1 MDDWE
6 KIIDFES
13 LYKAHKKA
21 RLSKRYK
28 KEVVEFENNLSENL
42 WKLHYDLKYG
52 KYEVGDYHSFMI
64 YDPKEREIQAIS
76 YRDRV
81 AQHSLCDNYLIPL
94 LEKKLIYDNVACRKG
109 KGSSLAF
116 FRLRKFMAEHYK
128 QHGKSGYFVKLDIK
142 KYFNSIDHSILKS
155 KLEKMVNDD
164 KIKNL
169 LFKIID
175 SYSFSDGC
183 GLPMGNQSSQC
194 FALLYLDSVDKYIK
208 RTLKVKRYVRYMDDF
223 ILIVNERNTAS
234 LCLQKIREEVEKLN
248 ITLNDKSQI
257 IPIENGISFL
267 GWRFHFGEKGKIV
280 QSLKRDTRKRITY
293 KIKTKMH
300 LLAIH
305 KIAKNKL
312 NKSLVSYKGFCKSG
326 MAKKFFYGI
335 KREFCFTTLLS

>member
-1 MDDWE
+1 MDEWE
-6 KIIDFES
+6 RIIDFES
-13 LYKAHKKA
+13 LYKAHRKA

-52 KYEVGDYHSFMI
+52 KYEVGGYHSFMI

-81 AQHSLCDNYLIPL
+81 AQHSLCDNYLIPV

-116 FRLRKFMAEHYK
+116 FRLRKFMTDHYK
-128 QHGKSGYFVKLDIK
+128 QYGKSGYFVKLDIK

-155 KLEKMVNDD
+155 KLERMVNDD

-175 SYSFSDGC
+175 SYSFSDGR

-234 LCLQKIREEVEKLN
+234 LCLEKIREEVEKLN
-248 ITLNDKSQI
+248 ISINGKSQI
-257 IPIENGISFL
+257 IPIKNGISFL
-267 GWRFHFGEKGKIV
+267 GWRFRSGENGKIV

-293 KIKTKMH
+293 KIKTKTH
-300 LLAIH
+300 LLAIR

-312 NKSLVSYKGFCKSG
+312 DKSLVSYKGFCKSG
-326 MAKKFFYGI
+326 MAKRFFYGI
-335 KREFCFTTLLS
+335 KELF